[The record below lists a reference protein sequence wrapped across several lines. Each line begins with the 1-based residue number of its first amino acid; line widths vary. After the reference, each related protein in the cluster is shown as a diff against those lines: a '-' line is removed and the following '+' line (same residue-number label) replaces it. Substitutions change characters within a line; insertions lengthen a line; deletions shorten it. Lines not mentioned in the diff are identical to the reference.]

1 MNFNFFID
9 FLNCLYVDEVEAATR
24 TNNRYCTV
32 LYCTV
37 LYCTRTNNRE
47 RLAVM
52 GFSVDLGAAD
62 TDLAEYNRR
71 QAQRWA
77 GDISSFGKELCR
89 YAGQMV
95 FCLRNIF

>member
-9 FLNCLYVDEVEAATR
+9 FLNCLYVDEVEAA
-24 TNNRYCTV
+24 
-32 LYCTV
+32 
-37 LYCTRTNNRE
+37 TRTNNRE

-89 YAGQMV
+89 YSGQMV

>member
-9 FLNCLYVDEVEAATR
+9 FLNCLYVDEVEAA
-24 TNNRYCTV
+24 
-32 LYCTV
+32 
-37 LYCTRTNNRE
+37 TRTNNRE

-77 GDISSFGKELCR
+77 GDISSFG
-89 YAGQMV
+89 
-95 FCLRNIF
+95 

>member
-9 FLNCLYVDEVEAATR
+9 FLNCLYVDEVEAA
-24 TNNRYCTV
+24 
-32 LYCTV
+32 
-37 LYCTRTNNRE
+37 TRTNNRE

-77 GDISSFGKELCR
+77 GDIICFVKELCR

-95 FCLRNIF
+95 FFIRIYFQI

>member
-9 FLNCLYVDEVEAATR
+9 FLNCLYVDEVEAA
-24 TNNRYCTV
+24 
-32 LYCTV
+32 
-37 LYCTRTNNRE
+37 TRTNNRE

-77 GDISSFGKELCR
+77 GDISCFVNELCR
-89 YAGQMV
+89 YAGGRPYR
-95 FCLRNIF
+95 LLPSNIFSDIIIILVI

>member
-9 FLNCLYVDEVEAATR
+9 FLNCLYVDEVEAA
-24 TNNRYCTV
+24 
-32 LYCTV
+32 
-37 LYCTRTNNRE
+37 TRTNNRE

-77 GDISSFGKELCR
+77 GDISSFVKELCR

>member
-9 FLNCLYVDEVEAATR
+9 FLNCLYVDEVEAA
-24 TNNRYCTV
+24 
-32 LYCTV
+32 
-37 LYCTRTNNRE
+37 TRTNNRE